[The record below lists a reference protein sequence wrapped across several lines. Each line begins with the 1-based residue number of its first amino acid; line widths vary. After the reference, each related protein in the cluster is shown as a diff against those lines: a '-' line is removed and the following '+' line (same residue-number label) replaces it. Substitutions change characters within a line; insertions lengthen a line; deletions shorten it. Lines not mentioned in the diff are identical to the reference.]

1 MSDVLIRTEG
11 PVGRITLTRA
21 KALNALNYGM
31 CVAIDAA
38 LKAWRD
44 DPAVALVLIDAEG
57 PRAFCAGGDI
67 AEIYH
72 RGLAGDFDFGRRF
85 WFDEYRMNAR
95 IGEYPKPVISLMQGF
110 VMGGGVGLGGH
121 ASHRIVG
128 ESAQVSMPE
137 CGIGMIP
144 DVGGSFILARAPG
157 QMGKYLGLTGLRM
170 GPGDAIFAGFADHFV
185 PEADWPALVA
195 DILREGSAAPVARH
209 VKAPPKG
216 DLPARMAAID
226 RHFAHDR
233 VMAILQSLEGD
244 ESDFAA
250 DTLKILRRASP
261 LSAALTLEMQV
272 LQQAAPDLRRALVF
286 EYRVTY
292 RIQKAGDI
300 LEGTRAAVIDKDRN
314 PRWKHAGHGAV
325 TRAEVAALLATLGPQ
340 ELTFEEETP

>member
-11 PVGRITLTRA
+11 RVGRITLTRP

-38 LKAWRD
+38 LKGWRD

-72 RGLAGDFDFGRRF
+72 RGLAGDYEFGRRF

-95 IGEYPKPVISLMQGF
+95 IGQYPKPVISLMQGF

-128 ESAQVSMPE
+128 ETTQVSMPE
-137 CGIGMIP
+137 CGIGLVP
-144 DVGGSFILARAPG
+144 DVGGSYILARGPG

-185 PEADWPALVA
+185 VEADWPALVA
-195 DILREGSAAPVARH
+195 DIIAEGSAAPVARYART
-209 VKAPPKG
+209 APGG
-216 DLPARMAAID
+216 DLPARLPAID

-233 VMAILQSLEGD
+233 VVAILQSLEGD
-244 ESDFAA
+244 ASDFAA
-250 DTLKILRRASP
+250 ETLAILRRASP
-261 LSAALTLEMQV
+261 LSAALTLELQV
-272 LQQAAPDLRRALVF
+272 LQQAAPDLRGALIH

-292 RIQKAGDI
+292 RIQEAGDI

-314 PRWKHAGHGAV
+314 PRWKHPDHAAV
-325 TRAEVAALLATLGPQ
+325 TRAEVAALLAPLGSQ
-340 ELTFEEETP
+340 ELTFEEDKP